1 MEDAA
6 PDSVIEAFAPAKINL
21 TLHVTGQR
29 SDGYHLLDSLVMFAD
44 IGDRVLVRPADT
56 TSLKVT
62 GPTATGVP
70 TDGRNFALMAADL
83 MGVNA
88 AITVEKNL
96 PLAAGI
102 GGGSSDAATTLR
114 ALSKLSGRA
123 VPADLICLGADTPVC
138 AHGLGAARMR
148 GVGEDVISAPGLPVL
163 HAVLVNPNIPVL
175 TSKVFAHLKHR
186 ENPPMPEA
194 LPQDVSASELIKWLK
209 GMRNDL
215 QPAAMESEP
224 VVAQVFSA
232 LEVTPGCRLTRMSGS
247 GGTCFGLY
255 DDAETAAAAA
265 GRLQETHAG
274 WWTVVTQLN
283 TGG

>member
-6 PDSVIEAFAPAKINL
+6 RTRVIEAFAPAKINL
-21 TLHVTGQR
+21 TLHVTGR
-29 SDGYHLLDSLVMFAD
+29 RADGYHMLDSLVMFAD
-44 IGDRVLVRPADT
+44 IGDRVMVRAAPGI
-56 TSLKVT
+56 SLEVT
-62 GPTATGVP
+62 GPTAAGVP
-70 TDGRNFALMAADL
+70 TDRGNFALMAAEL
-83 MGVNA
+83 MGVGA

-102 GGGSSDAATTLR
+102 GGGSSDAAATLR
-114 ALSKLSGRA
+114 ALSELSGKP
-123 VPADLICLGADTPVC
+123 VPADLMCLGADTPVC

-148 GVGEDVISAPGLPVL
+148 GTGEDVCSAPGLPVL

-175 TSKVFAHLKHR
+175 TAKVFEHLKQR
-186 ENPPMPEA
+186 ENTAMPDA
-194 LPQDVSASELIKWLK
+194 LPRDVSASDLIDWLK

-215 QPAAMESEP
+215 QPAAIEAEP

-265 GRLQETHAG
+265 GRLRESHPG

-283 TGG
+283 KG